1 MMLNTSKSQRVGLI
15 AVMCFSLTF
24 GAIQANAGEVALT
37 KEAQAAITPSKAL
50 EMLKEGN
57 KRFVSNKLRK
67 RDLMAQVKKTE
78 KGQFPF
84 ASVVSCFDSRIPPEY
99 VFDQGIGDIF
109 VARVAGN
116 FVDDDILGSLEFGS
130 KLAGA
135 KLIVI
140 MGHTECGA
148 IKGACDRAQL
158 GLLTATLA
166 NINPAVDA
174 IQGDYKP
181 RTSQNKKFVQAVT
194 VENVK
199 LTMQKLRTR
208 SVVLREMIDKG
219 ETRLVGAMYDVSTG
233 KVTFFENP

>member
-1 MMLNTSKSQRVGLI
+1 MMMLNTKKSPVL
-15 AVMCFSLTF
+15 ALVVTLMCFWAF
-24 GAIQANAGEVALT
+24 GAVYVDAAEFALT
-37 KEAQAAITPSKAL
+37 KEAQAAITPAKAL
-50 EMLKEGN
+50 AMLKQGN
-57 KRFVSNKLRK
+57 KRYVSGKMKK
-67 RDLMAQVKKTE
+67 RDLLAQVKQTS

-84 ASVVSCFDSRIPPEY
+84 AAIVCCLDSRTPPEI

-116 FVDDDILGSLEFGS
+116 FVNDDILGSLEFAT

-148 IKGACDRAQL
+148 VKGACDEAQL

-166 NINPAVDA
+166 NINPAVNA
-174 IQGDYKP
+174 VQGDYSP
-181 RTSQNKKFVQAVT
+181 RTSKNKKFVQAVI
-194 VENVK
+194 EKNVQ
-199 LTMQKLRTR
+199 LTMQKLRDR

-219 ETRLVGAMYDVSTG
+219 EIGLVGAMYDLSNG
-233 KVTFFENP
+233 KVTFYE

>member
-15 AVMCFSLTF
+15 AVICFSLTF
-24 GAIQANAGEVALT
+24 GAIQANAGEVAT
-37 KEAQAAITPSKAL
+37 TREAQAAITPAKAL
-50 EMLKEGN
+50 EILKEGN
-57 KRFVSNKLRK
+57 KRFVNSKMRK
-67 RDLMAQVKKTE
+67 RDLMAQVKKTGR
-78 KGQFPF
+78 GQFPF
-84 ASVVSCFDSRIPPEY
+84 AAVVSCLDSRTQPEY

-116 FVDDDILGSLEFGS
+116 FVNDDILGSLEFAT

-135 KLIVI
+135 RLIVI
-140 MGHTECGA
+140 MGHTLCGA
-148 IKGACDRAQL
+148 VMGACDKAQL

-166 NINPAVDA
+166 NINPAVEA
-174 IQGDYKP
+174 VEGDYNP
-181 RTSQNKKFVQAVT
+181 RTSQNDKFVEAVT
-194 VENVK
+194 EKNVK

-219 ETRLVGAMYDVSTG
+219 EIGLVGAMYDVSTG

>member
-1 MMLNTSKSQRVGLI
+1 MRNTTKSPRVGLV
-15 AVMCFSLTF
+15 AVMCFSLAF
-24 GAIQANAGEVALT
+24 GAIQANAADVALT
-37 KEAQAAITPSKAL
+37 REAQAAITPSKAL

-57 KRFVSNKLRK
+57 KRFVSNKFGN
-67 RDLMAQVKKTE
+67 RDLMAQVKKTG

-84 ASVVSCFDSRIPPEY
+84 AAILSCLDSRTQPEY

-116 FVDDDILGSLEFGS
+116 FVNDDILGSLEFAT

-140 MGHTECGA
+140 MGHNECGA
-148 IKGACDRAQL
+148 VRGACDRAQL

-166 NINPAVDA
+166 NINPAVEA
-174 IQGDYKP
+174 VQGDYQP
-181 RTSQNKKFVQAVT
+181 RNSENDKFVQSVAEKN
-194 VENVK
+194 VE

-208 SVVLREMIDKG
+208 SNVLREMIDKG
-219 ETRLVGAMYDVSTG
+219 EILLVGAMYNVSTG
-233 KVTFFENP
+233 KVTFFDNP